1 MNTGSAADDVLDEHP
16 QRAVTWTTVNAAE
29 AAFPDVPTPL
39 SWSWSWWPTESGIRG
54 CFAGTGAFPRTFA
67 RPPTDLADRI
77 LTIHQ
82 GHVAINLDLFR
93 ELGDRLPGGSGD
105 DIERSFFGS
114 VRAGVTATNHTSR
127 YPVVALKLPRFA
139 VASRRALRGFEEPI
153 DQWWRRSVALS
164 RPDLPAAQAL
174 LSEAQRRYA
183 GIAVPHVAAGLVSQ
197 ALYDRVRAVS
207 STVGLQDQVGL
218 LVPGG
223 QAEAR
228 WLAELWDVAHS
239 RQTLATFLDR
249 HGYHGPFEGELSS
262 PSWRIDP
269 SPLERLL
276 AIYAREADREP
287 PAALAQRRGIEMRS
301 AEKEL
306 LSALPARQRPSARLL
321 LAAARSYMPLRE
333 SGRATFLRAYDVAR
347 HAAGAAGRHLAS
359 GGRLE
364 RDDDVFY
371 LTFDELTAP
380 VLRPDAREVTRFR
393 RARREHYRTLALPNL
408 WTGSPIAQQLSEPP
422 ADGEQISGQGVSAG
436 ICEGRV
442 RVVLDPADVDDLDE
456 GDVLVCRAT
465 DPSWAALFYL
475 VSAVVIDIGG
485 EMSHGAIVARELGLP
500 AVVNTHD
507 GTRRLQSGERVR
519 VDGSAG
525 TVVRIP

>member
-1 MNTGSAADDVLDEHP
+1 MTTDSALDDVLDERP
-16 QRAVTWTTVNAAE
+16 QRAVTWTTVNASE

-54 CFAGTGAFPRTFA
+54 CFAGTGAFPRAFA
-67 RPPTDLADRI
+67 VPPADLADRL

-93 ELGDRLPGGSGD
+93 ELADRLPGGSGD

-114 VRAGVTATNHTSR
+114 VRAGVTATNGRSR

-139 VASRRALRGFEEPI
+139 LRSGRVLREFEEPT
-153 DQWWRRSVALS
+153 DEWWRRSVA
-164 RPDLPAAQAL
+164 RPHPDLPAAQAL
-174 LSEAQRRYA
+174 LREARSRYA
-183 GIAVPHVAAGLVSQ
+183 QIAVPHVTVGLVAQ
-197 ALYDRVRAVS
+197 ALYDRVRAIS
-207 STVGLQDQVGL
+207 ATVGLEEHIGL

-228 WLAELWDVAHS
+228 WLAELWDIADS
-239 RQTLATFLDR
+239 RRTLAEFLNR
-249 HGYHGPFEGELSS
+249 HGYHGPLEGELSS
-262 PSWRIDP
+262 PTWRIDS

-276 AIYAREADREP
+276 AIYSRGSEREP
-287 PAALAQRRGIEMRS
+287 PEALAARRAVAMHC
-301 AEKEL
+301 AETEL
-306 LSALPARQRPSARLL
+306 LTALPIWQRPPVRLL

-347 HAAGAAGRHLAS
+347 HAAGAAGQHLARS
-359 GGRLE
+359 GQLE
-364 RDDDVFY
+364 REHDVFY

-380 VLRPDAREVTRFR
+380 VLRPDTREVTRFR
-393 RARREHYRTLALPNL
+393 HARRQHYRNVVLPNL
-408 WTGSPIAQQLSEPP
+408 WTGTPAAQQRTEPP
-422 ADGEQISGQGVSAG
+422 ADGAQITGQGVSAG
-436 ICEGRV
+436 IREGRV
-442 RVVLDPADVDDLDE
+442 RVVLDPAEVDDLDE

-475 VSAVVIDIGG
+475 VGAVVIDIGG

-507 GTRRLQSGERVR
+507 GTRRLRSGERVR

-525 TVVRIP
+525 TVIRIP